1 VEDEKVSM
9 KFNGYVLRTC
19 VECVNTEESVVSN
32 SYLFA
37 VPLMFAEA
45 VVKRLEGKIEDS
57 SRSSIESYYLIGGED

>member
-1 VEDEKVSM
+1 M
-9 KFNGYVLRTC
+9 
-19 VECVNTEESVVSN
+19 VSN
-32 SYLFA
+32 PYLFA